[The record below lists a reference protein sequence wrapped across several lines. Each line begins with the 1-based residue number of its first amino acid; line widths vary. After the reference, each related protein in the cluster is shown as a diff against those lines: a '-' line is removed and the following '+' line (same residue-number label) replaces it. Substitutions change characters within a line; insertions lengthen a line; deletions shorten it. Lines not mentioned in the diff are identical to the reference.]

1 MTRVLT
7 GATLIDGTGAIP
19 VSDAALVIDGERIIA
34 AGPRTG
40 LTWPPDADVVD
51 VSGRT
56 VIPGLI
62 DAHDHMASHGYALAT
77 RWGLDEPASTAHLRT
92 ARVLAETLAMGYTTV
107 RDAGGLDAGFK
118 VAIEHGLIAGPRLV
132 LGIQII
138 SPTGGIGDRVSP
150 SGHEC
155 CAAYDPLLPRS
166 VGNGPDEVRDVVRT
180 IVRAGADVIKPATTG
195 GASSRAGHGPRD
207 AAFSLEEMQ
216 ALVAESHALGRRV
229 MCHALGGPGLRTA
242 LAAGVDSIEHGCYL
256 DEEPELMTRMAAQGT
271 FFVPTLTVYVYHRDS
286 VAPHVRAR
294 AIELHPHHLAS
305 VKRALELGV
314 PIAAG
319 TDAGGH
325 GHPKNALE
333 LTYLVEAGLT
343 PIHALRAGTH
353 GAGPGPGVPGAI
365 LAERLA
371 SLGFTVSRVAQE
383 HFGDHLVA
391 EKPGRGPRRFLF
403 VGHFDTVFAS
413 GTVKERPFH
422 VAGGRAYGPGV
433 YDMKGGLTAL
443 LYALRAH
450 RETRSRAWDDVSIAI
465 VFNSDEERLSPTSRA
480 VIETQAR
487 RAHSVGILEPAR
499 PGGEYVMARKGAG
512 VFRLEVTG
520 KSSHAGLQ
528 PELGASAIWDLAQK
542 VAELHTLTSF
552 DTGTTMNVGVIRG
565 GTRPNVIADRAAA
578 DIDLRVWN
586 TEEAARATARMREIC
601 ERVRVPG
608 TVARFTG
615 AIQFPPWPPGN
626 PGTARLLE
634 IMQATGRDLG
644 VEVKAIATGGG
655 SDGNHTP
662 QPAPADHGP

>member
-180 IVRAGADVIKPATTG
+180 IVRAGADVIKTATTG

-256 DEEPELMTRMAAQGT
+256 DEEPELMAKMAAQGT
-271 FFVPTLTVYVYHRDS
+271 FFVPTLTVYVYHRES

-294 AIELHPHHLAS
+294 AIDLHPHHLAS
-305 VKRALELGV
+305 IRRALELGV

-333 LTYLVEAGLT
+333 LGYLVEAGLS
-343 PIHALRAGTH
+343 PMQALRAATQWAARCLGLERELGTLEK
-353 GAGPGPGVPGAI
+353 G
-365 LAERLA
+365 RLA
-371 SLGFTVSRVAQE
+371 DVVVVNGNPLDDVRVLL
-383 HFGDHLVA
+383 D
-391 EKPGRGPRRFLF
+391 PGRIDL
-403 VGHFDTVFAS
+403 VL
-413 GTVKERPFH
+413 
-422 VAGGRAYGPGV
+422 
-433 YDMKGGLTAL
+433 KGGAVCADRRPSGARTGKELTAG
-443 LYALRAH
+443 RI
-450 RETRSRAWDDVSIAI
+450 VSA
-465 VFNSDEERLSPTSRA
+465 FD
-480 VIETQAR
+480 
-487 RAHSVGILEPAR
+487 PA
-499 PGGEYVMARKGAG
+499 
-512 VFRLEVTG
+512 
-520 KSSHAGLQ
+520 
-528 PELGASAIWDLAQK
+528 
-542 VAELHTLTSF
+542 
-552 DTGTTMNVGVIRG
+552 
-565 GTRPNVIADRAAA
+565 
-578 DIDLRVWN
+578 
-586 TEEAARATARMREIC
+586 
-601 ERVRVPG
+601 
-608 TVARFTG
+608 
-615 AIQFPPWPPGN
+615 
-626 PGTARLLE
+626 
-634 IMQATGRDLG
+634 
-644 VEVKAIATGGG
+644 
-655 SDGNHTP
+655 
-662 QPAPADHGP
+662 